1 MLRHALSELRL
12 HPTRFVATL
21 IAIAISVGFVAA
33 ISVFVNSQQ
42 TALGMQNALQLS
54 KADVVVR
61 TEEAWIDDQSYPLP
75 GFADAIAAV
84 PGVATVLPEPLAGA
98 GVLTKGD
105 RTATISLFDVP
116 PAELQWSQLVEG
128 RMPEADDEL
137 ALSRA
142 ALEKLGAQLG
152 DAVRPQ
158 GGDADLRVVGVT
170 DDPNTLWTT
179 VGYISVPAQSQEDV
193 LTGTFLVK
201 VDGDPAA
208 VIGPIEQAVVG
219 LGTETT
225 VMTGD
230 QARAEALNA
239 MTADVD
245 IFKYLLQGFGAVALL
260 VGAITIANTFTILVT
275 QRRRQLGL
283 LRAVGASPA
292 QVRGRI
298 VVESFLIGAVGSL
311 LGLGLGFAVA
321 WGGGAVT
328 GSNYFGL
335 TVVPLELALAWLAGV
350 VVTML
355 ASIGPAIAA
364 SRVRPIEALQS
375 VPTEAQAKRAGIVR
389 AVVCGLAGV
398 AGAALVVVALGGG
411 DWALLWAILAGVALT
426 IAVLG
431 AAPLYV
437 APLLGLVGRLFGM
450 AGPTTRM
457 AFVNSARNPRRAAS
471 TATAL
476 MLAVGLIVTLQAA
489 LATAR
494 SSGMAT
500 IDKEYPIDVV
510 GVSTEAIPS
519 SLIEQLGALPAVQRV
534 VGIESKPVGT
544 DGTSVIA
551 PGTAYE
557 DLGVERPNRSV
568 PEAGE
573 IFLHDEYSAIAEAA
587 GLDPATLKSGAK
599 ISLPGADGPIEFT
612 VKTSG
617 SVSWDTGLV
626 AAEDFATLPG
636 EPTVTQVWLKL
647 YDRTSSTQLNQV
659 TAVLEGHPEI
669 YLDQSGAM
677 MASILTQVM
686 DVMLI
691 VLTALLGVAVVIA
704 LVGVGNTLGLSV
716 IERQRESALLRAL
729 GMQRGG
735 LRLMLLVEAL
745 AMVAVGTLIG
755 LIAGSFFGWLGVKT
769 AFSSMPDGVMEL
781 RFALDPWYTT
791 GLIAVCLLAAVAAS
805 ILPGR
810 RAANA
815 TPTEALAAD

>member
-61 TEEAWIDDQSYPLP
+61 TEPVWTDDETDPLG

-84 PGVATVLPEPLAGA
+84 PGVTTVLPEPLGGA
-98 GVLTKGD
+98 GFLTKGD
-105 RTATISLFDVP
+105 RTATVSLFVVP
-116 PAELQWSQLVEG
+116 PAELQWSKVVEG
-128 RMPEADDEL
+128 RMPEAEGEL
-137 ALSRA
+137 ALSRG
-142 ALEKLGAQLG
+142 ALGKLGAALG

-158 GGDADLRVVGVT
+158 GGDTDWRVVGVT

-179 VGYISVPAQSQEDV
+179 VGYVPVPAGGREEV

-201 VDGDPAA
+201 VDGDPSGMVA
-208 VIGPIEQAVVG
+208 PIERAVAG
-219 LGTETT
+219 MGSET
-225 VMTGD
+225 VVQTGD
-230 QARAEALNA
+230 QARADALTA
-239 MTADVD
+239 MTGDVD
-245 IFKYLLQGFGAVALL
+245 LFKYLLQGFGAVALL
-260 VGAITIANTFTILVT
+260 VGAITIANTFTILVA

-350 VVTML
+350 AVTMI

-398 AGAALVVVALGGG
+398 AGAALVAVALGGG
-411 DWALLWAILAGVALT
+411 DWALLWAILAGVAIT
-426 IAVLG
+426 VAVLG

-437 APLLGLVGRLFGM
+437 APLLALLGKVFGA

-500 IDKEYPIDVV
+500 IEKEYPIDVV

-519 SLIEQLGALPAVQRV
+519 SLIEQ
-534 VGIESKPVGT
+534 
-544 DGTSVIA
+544 
-551 PGTAYE
+551 
-557 DLGVERPNRSV
+557 
-568 PEAGE
+568 
-573 IFLHDEYSAIAEAA
+573 
-587 GLDPATLKSGAK
+587 
-599 ISLPGADGPIEFT
+599 
-612 VKTSG
+612 
-617 SVSWDTGLV
+617 
-626 AAEDFATLPG
+626 
-636 EPTVTQVWLKL
+636 
-647 YDRTSSTQLNQV
+647 
-659 TAVLEGHPEI
+659 
-669 YLDQSGAM
+669 
-677 MASILTQVM
+677 
-686 DVMLI
+686 
-691 VLTALLGVAVVIA
+691 
-704 LVGVGNTLGLSV
+704 
-716 IERQRESALLRAL
+716 
-729 GMQRGG
+729 
-735 LRLMLLVEAL
+735 
-745 AMVAVGTLIG
+745 
-755 LIAGSFFGWLGVKT
+755 
-769 AFSSMPDGVMEL
+769 
-781 RFALDPWYTT
+781 
-791 GLIAVCLLAAVAAS
+791 
-805 ILPGR
+805 
-810 RAANA
+810 
-815 TPTEALAAD
+815 

>member
-42 TALGMQNALQLS
+42 AAMGKQNALQLS
-54 KADVVVR
+54 QADVVVR
-61 TEEAWIDDQSYPLP
+61 TEAAWIDDQSYPLP
-75 GFADAIAAV
+75 GFAEAIAAV
-84 PGVATVLPEPLAGA
+84 PGVTTVLPEPLAGA
-98 GVLTKGD
+98 GFLTKGD
-105 RTATISLFDVP
+105 RTATVSLFDVP
-116 PAELQWSQLVEG
+116 PAELQWSTLVEG
-128 RMPEADDEL
+128 RMPEADGEL
-137 ALSRA
+137 ALSRG
-142 ALEKLGAQLG
+142 ALDKLGAALG

-158 GGDADLRVVGVT
+158 GGDKDWHIVGVT

-179 VGYISVPAQSQEDV
+179 VGYVSVPEQDGEEV
-193 LTGTFLVK
+193 PTGTFLVK
-201 VDGDPAA
+201 VDGDPDA

-219 LGTETT
+219 LGNETT
-225 VMTGD
+225 VVTGA

-245 IFKYLLQGFGAVALL
+245 LFKYLLQGFGAVALL

-298 VVESFLIGAVGSL
+298 VVESFLIGAIGSL
-311 LGLGLGFAVA
+311 LGLGIGFAVA

-335 TVVPLELALAWLAGV
+335 AVVPAELTLAWLAGV
-350 VVTML
+350 LVTMI
-355 ASIGPAIAA
+355 ASLGPAIAA
-364 SRVRPIEALQS
+364 SRVRPLEALQS
-375 VPTEAQAKRAGIVR
+375 VPGEAQAKRAGIAR
-389 AVVCGLAGV
+389 AVVCGLFGVAGV
-398 AGAALVVVALGGG
+398 ALATVALRGG
-411 DWALLWAILAGVALT
+411 DWALVWAIGAGIALT
-426 IAVLG
+426 VAVLG

-437 APLLGLVGRLFGM
+437 APLLSLLGKLFGT
-450 AGPTTRM
+450 AGPATRM

-476 MLAVGLIVTLQAA
+476 MLAVGLIVTLQAS

-500 IDKEYPIDVV
+500 IEKEYPIDVV
-510 GVSTEAIPS
+510 GVSQEAIPA
-519 SLIEQLGALPAVQRV
+519 SLIEQLAGLSAVQRV

-544 DGTSVIA
+544 DTFVIA

-587 GLDPATLKSGAK
+587 GLDPATLKSGAR
-599 ISLPGADGPIEFT
+599 ITLPGAEGPIDFT

-617 SVSWDTGLV
+617 SVDWNSGLV
-626 AAEDFATLPG
+626 TAEDFATLAG

-647 YDRTSSTQLNQV
+647 FDRTSSTQLNQV
-659 TAVLEGHPEI
+659 TAVFEGHPEVS
-669 YLDQSGAM
+669 LDQSGAM
-677 MASILTQVM
+677 MASVLTQVM

-745 AMVAVGTLIG
+745 AMVGVGTVIG

-769 AFSSMPDGVMEL
+769 ALSSLPEGVVEL

-791 GLIAVCLLAAVAAS
+791 GLIAVCLVAAVVAS

-815 TPTEALAAD
+815 TPTEALAAE

>member
-21 IAIAISVGFVAA
+21 VAIAISVGFVAA

-42 TALGMQNALQLS
+42 SALGKQNALQIS
-54 KADVVVR
+54 KADVVV
-61 TEEAWIDDQSYPLP
+61 AIDEYEWPEDGSDPL
-75 GFADAIAAV
+75 GAVDDVLGTV
-84 PGVATVLPEPLAGA
+84 PGVTAALREPAG
-98 GVLTKGD
+98 GVAMLTKGD
-105 RTATISLFDVP
+105 RTATISLFETP
-116 PAELQWSQLVEG
+116 PAELRWSKVLTG
-128 RMPEADDEL
+128 RLPEKPDEL
-137 ALSRA
+137 ALSRG
-142 ALEKLGAQLG
+142 ALAKLGAAVG
-152 DAVRPQ
+152 DSLTVEADRP
-158 GGDADLRVVGVT
+158 AWKIVGET
-170 DDPNTLWTT
+170 DDPDTLWTT
-179 VGYISVPAQSQEDV
+179 VGYVAPFAGEGFTTDRFIVA
-193 LTGTFLVK
+193 

-208 VIGPIEQAVVG
+208 AIPAIEEALKKDG
-219 LGTETT
+219 WKAT
-225 VMTGD
+225 VETGD
-230 QARAEALNA
+230 AARAETLTA

-245 IFKYLLQGFGAVALL
+245 IFKYFLQGFGAIALL

-311 LGLGLGFAVA
+311 LGLGVGFAVA

-335 TVVPLELALAWLAGV
+335 TVVPWELALAWLVGV
-350 VVTML
+350 LVTMV
-355 ASIGPAIAA
+355 ASLGPAVAA
-364 SRVRPIEALQS
+364 SRVRPLEALQS

-389 AVVCGLAGV
+389 AVVCGLFGAGGV
-398 AGAALVVVALGGG
+398 FLATVALRGG
-411 DWALLWAILAGVALT
+411 DWALAWAIGAGVALT

-437 APLLGLVGRLFGM
+437 APLLGLLGKLFGA
-450 AGPTTRM
+450 AGPTVRM

-500 IDKEYPIDVV
+500 IEKEYPIDVV
-510 GVSTEAIPS
+510 GVSHEVIPA
-519 SLIEQLGALPAVQRV
+519 SLIDQLRGLGAVQNV
-534 VGIESKPVGT
+534 AGIESKPVGA
-544 DGTSVIA
+544 DGASVIA
-551 PGTAYE
+551 PGAAYE

-568 PEAGE
+568 PADGE
-573 IFLHDEYSAIAEAA
+573 IFLSNGSSMVADAA
-587 GLDPATLKSGAK
+587 GFSGEVKSGMK
-599 ISLPGADGPIEFT
+599 ITLQGSDGPIELT
-612 VKTSG
+612 VKTSD
-617 SVSWDTGLV
+617 SIDWSTGLV
-626 AAEDFATLPG
+626 TAADFAKLTG
-636 EPTVTQVWLKL
+636 EQSVTQVWLKL
-647 YDRTSSTQLNQV
+647 HDRTSSTQLNQV
-659 TAVLEGHPEI
+659 TAVLAAHPEI
-669 YLDQSGAM
+669 SLNQSGAM
-677 MASILTQVM
+677 MASALTQVM
-686 DVMLI
+686 NVMLI

-745 AMVAVGTLIG
+745 AMVGVGTVIG

-769 AFSSMPDGVMEL
+769 ALSSMPEGIVEL
-781 RFALDPWYTT
+781 RFALDPWYTA
-791 GLIAVCLLAAVAAS
+791 GLVGVCLLAAVVAS

-815 TPTEALAAD
+815 TPTEALAAE

>member
-21 IAIAISVGFVAA
+21 VAIAISVGFVAA

-42 TALGMQNALQLS
+42 SALGKQNALQIS
-54 KADVVVR
+54 KADVVV
-61 TEEAWIDDQSYPLP
+61 AIDEYEWPEDGSDPL
-75 GFADAIAAV
+75 GAVDDVLGTV
-84 PGVATVLPEPLAGA
+84 PGVTAALREPAG
-98 GVLTKGD
+98 GVAMLTKGD
-105 RTATISLFDVP
+105 RTATISLFETA
-116 PAELQWSQLVEG
+116 PAELRWSKVLTG
-128 RMPEADDEL
+128 RLPEKPDEL
-137 ALSRA
+137 ALSRG
-142 ALEKLGAQLG
+142 ALAKLGAAVG
-152 DAVRPQ
+152 DSLTVEADRP
-158 GGDADLRVVGVT
+158 AWKIVGET
-170 DDPNTLWTT
+170 DDPDTLWTT
-179 VGYISVPAQSQEDV
+179 VGYVAPFAGEGFTTDRFIVA
-193 LTGTFLVK
+193 

-208 VIGPIEQAVVG
+208 AIPAIEEALKKDG
-219 LGTETT
+219 WKAT
-225 VMTGD
+225 VETGD
-230 QARAEALNA
+230 AARAETLTA

-245 IFKYLLQGFGAVALL
+245 IFKYFLQGFGAIALL

-311 LGLGLGFAVA
+311 LGLGVGFAVA

-335 TVVPLELALAWLAGV
+335 TVVPWELALAWLVGV
-350 VVTML
+350 LVTMV
-355 ASIGPAIAA
+355 ASLGPAVAA
-364 SRVRPIEALQS
+364 SRVRPLEALQS

-389 AVVCGLAGV
+389 AVVCGLFGAGGV
-398 AGAALVVVALGGG
+398 FLATVALRGG
-411 DWALLWAILAGVALT
+411 DWALAWAIGAGVALT

-437 APLLGLVGRLFGM
+437 APLLGLLGKLFGA
-450 AGPTTRM
+450 AGPTVRM

-500 IDKEYPIDVV
+500 IEKEYPIDVV
-510 GVSTEAIPS
+510 GVSHEVIPA
-519 SLIEQLGALPAVQRV
+519 SLIDQLRGLGAVQNV
-534 VGIESKPVGT
+534 AGIESKPVGA
-544 DGTSVIA
+544 DGASVIA
-551 PGTAYE
+551 PGAAYE

-568 PEAGE
+568 PADGE
-573 IFLHDEYSAIAEAA
+573 IFLSNGSSMVADAA
-587 GLDPATLKSGAK
+587 GFSGEVKSGMK
-599 ISLPGADGPIEFT
+599 ITLQGSDGPIELT
-612 VKTSG
+612 VKTSD
-617 SVSWDTGLV
+617 SIDWSTGLV
-626 AAEDFATLPG
+626 TAADFAKLTG
-636 EPTVTQVWLKL
+636 EQSVTQVWLKL
-647 YDRTSSTQLNQV
+647 HDRTSSTQLNQV
-659 TAVLEGHPEI
+659 TAVLAAHPEI
-669 YLDQSGAM
+669 SLNQSGAM
-677 MASILTQVM
+677 MASALTQVM
-686 DVMLI
+686 NVMLI

-729 GMQRGG
+729 GMQRAG
-735 LRLMLLVEAL
+735 LRVMLLVEAL
-745 AMVAVGTLIG
+745 AMVGVGTAIG
-755 LIAGSFFGWLGVKT
+755 LIAGSFFGWLGVK
-769 AFSSMPDGVMEL
+769 AAIASMPEGIMEL
-781 RFALDPWYTT
+781 RFSLDPVYT
-791 GLIAVCLLAAVAAS
+791 GSLIGVCLLAAVLAS

-815 TPTEALAAD
+815 TPTEALAAE